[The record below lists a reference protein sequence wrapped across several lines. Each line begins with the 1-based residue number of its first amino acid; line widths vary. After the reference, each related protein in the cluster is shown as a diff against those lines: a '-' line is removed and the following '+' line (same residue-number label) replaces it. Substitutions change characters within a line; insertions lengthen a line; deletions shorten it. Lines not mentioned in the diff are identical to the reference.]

1 MSWYYLKG
9 GQQVGPVSWEDLFRA
24 AQARAFG
31 PSDMVWGPGLPTWR
45 PGANIPGLFA
55 PPAASVAP
63 VAATPSPAPVRSAGY
78 GPPSGSQ
85 PMARPAGDDPV
96 MRMVLPVGRSPWAIA
111 AGYLGLFSLL
121 VIPAPFALATGLL
134 ALHDIRED
142 PAKHGKGRAIF
153 GIVMGTLGTLALIG
167 FTVAVF
173 LSRS

>member
-9 GQQVGPVSWEDLFRA
+9 GQQVGPISWEDLFRA

-31 PSDMVWGPGLPTWR
+31 PSDMVWGPGLATWR

-55 PPAASVAP
+55 PPAA
-63 VAATPSPAPVRSAGY
+63 AAPSPGPARPAGY
-78 GPPSGSQ
+78 GPQ
-85 PMARPAGDDPV
+85 PVARAARPAGDDPV

-121 VIPAPFALATGLL
+121 VIPAPFALATGFL

-153 GIVMGTLGTLALIG
+153 GIVMGAIGTLALIG
-167 FTVAVF
+167 FTIAAL

>member
-9 GQQVGPVSWEDLFRA
+9 GQQVGPISWEDLFRA
-24 AQARAFG
+24 AQAKAFG
-31 PSDMVWGPGLPTWR
+31 PPDMVWGPGLPTWR
-45 PGANIPGLFA
+45 PAANIPGLFA
-55 PPAASVAP
+55 PPSTSVAP
-63 VAATPSPAPVRSAGY
+63 VAAVPSPMPARPPGYAP
-78 GPPSGSQ
+78 Q
-85 PMARPAGDDPV
+85 PVARAARPAGDDPV

-142 PAKHGKGRAIF
+142 PAKHGKGRAVF

-167 FTVAVF
+167 FTIAAF